1 MGWTMKTFKA
11 IFIVPALLICMCAAS
26 CAGPRAGSVSQWT
39 YPMQK
44 IYSAS
49 EPEVWSA
56 VVQTLPQ
63 MGFIIQTMD
72 TDSGIIFAIDDIRR
86 DAYSFLSGIPYLMEV
101 RISEVTPGVTLVSI
115 EYPQIRGILHDRV
128 TWDPEAD
135 MFDYIQAH
143 MDLR

>member
-1 MGWTMKTFKA
+1 MGWTVNTLKA
-11 IFIVPALLICMCAAS
+11 IFVVGALLICMCVAS

-44 IYSAS
+44 IYNAS

-56 VVQTLPQ
+56 VIQTLPQ
-63 MGFIIQTMD
+63 MGFTIQTMD

-86 DAYSFLSGIPYLMEV
+86 DAYSFLTGIPYLMEV

-115 EYPQIRGILHDRV
+115 EYPQTRGILHDRV